1 MPDAPRAATAAIPPS
16 PSSLREPVDTR
27 STTPPER
34 PSDTPAVSRSA
45 DQTPKNAAAA
55 GAALAQQRSPAPLWL
70 IATALF
76 SIYVIWGST
85 YLAIKYAVEV
95 LPPLSV
101 AGARFLISG
110 IILFLAARLRGGEP
124 IAWPQ
129 WRSAAIVG
137 VLLLL
142 GGNGLVCWAEKHVSS
157 GVAAVL
163 VATVPLWFVGLE
175 WGIFG
180 GAPPTLAT
188 IFGIC
193 VGLSGV
199 VLLIN
204 PFAAAAA
211 GAGVESVHGGG
222 AIALLFA
229 CFFWAGGSLY
239 SRRAQLPKSAI
250 LSTGMQMLCGG
261 AALVVV
267 GLLLGEFAALDAKN
281 FTPRSVGALLYLI
294 IFGSLIGFTAY
305 GWLLKNVSPTVV
317 STYAFVNPAVAVFLG
332 WMVHETQLT
341 ARTAIAIAVILLGVG
356 VITLSPKRKAK
367 SNAE

>member
-1 MPDAPRAATAAIPPS
+1 MPDAPRAATAAAPPPLAA
-16 PSSLREPVDTR
+16 PSEPLAAPSTANSTR
-27 STTPPER
+27 TSTA
-34 PSDTPAVSRSA
+34 PA
-45 DQTPKNAAAA
+45 PAAAPA
-55 GAALAQQRSPAPLWL
+55 HQRSPAPLWL

-76 SIYVIWGST
+76 TIYVIWGST
-85 YLAIKYAVEV
+85 YLAIKYAVEA
-95 LPPLSV
+95 LPPLSM

-110 IILFLAARLRGGEP
+110 IILFFAARLRGGEP

-180 GAPPTLAT
+180 GAPPTIAT
-188 IFGIC
+188 IFGIF

-204 PFAAAAA
+204 PFAAAS
-211 GAGVESVHGGG
+211 GTGVESVHGGG

-250 LSTGMQMLCGG
+250 LSTAMQMLCGG
-261 AALVVV
+261 SALVLV
-267 GLLLGEFAALDAKN
+267 GLMLGEFATLDLKH
-281 FTPRSVGALLYLI
+281 FTPLSIGALLYLI
-294 IFGSLIGFTAY
+294 TFGSLIGFTAY
-305 GWLLKNVSPTVV
+305 GWLLKNVSPAVV

-332 WMVHETQLT
+332 WLVRETQLT
-341 ARTAIAIAVILLGVG
+341 ARTAIAIAVILLGVV
-356 VITLSPKRKAK
+356 VITLAPKRKPANAK
-367 SNAE
+367 

>member
-16 PSSLREPVDTR
+16 PPSLREPVDTR

-34 PSDTPAVSRSA
+34 PSDASAVSRTA
-45 DQTPKNAAAA
+45 DQAAKQATPA
-55 GAALAQQRSPAPLWL
+55 GVALAQQRSSAPLWL

-110 IILFLAARLRGGEP
+110 IILFLAARLRGGEA
-124 IAWPQ
+124 IGWPQ

-204 PFAAAAA
+204 PFAASSK
-211 GAGVESVHGGG
+211 AGVESVHGGG

-267 GLLLGEFAALDAKN
+267 GLLLGEFAALDAKH

-294 IFGSLIGFTAY
+294 TFGSLIGFTAY

-367 SNAE
+367 ANAE